1 MCSEE
6 NNVYPLTICADL
18 RGGVHLGVAVKR
30 KSPSLCALHTQ
41 AGGPPRHVNRS
52 CLIELNGIR
61 NAAALHPSPIYLSPL
76 SPPPKKQTA
85 ETHTHTHN
93 ARAHLHIHL
102 HTHTHTELQACT
114 STLFCAHLLYTQAH
128 PDTHTHTQSQTHTH
142 THTHTLPSRPVILR

>member
-76 SPPPKKQTA
+76 PPPPR
-85 ETHTHTHN
+85 N
-93 ARAHLHIHL
+93 
-102 HTHTHTELQACT
+102 THTHTELQACT

-142 THTHTLPSRPVILR
+142 THTALQTCHSEVITWPH

>member
-76 SPPPKKQTA
+76 PPPQ
-85 ETHTHTHN
+85 ETHTHTQNCKH
-93 ARAHLHIHL
+93 AHLRSSVHIY
-102 HTHTHTELQACT
+102 CT
-114 STLFCAHLLYTQAH
+114 LKHI
-128 PDTHTHTQSQTHTH
+128 QTHTPTHNHKH

>member
-76 SPPPKKQTA
+76 PPPKK
-85 ETHTHTHN
+85 
-93 ARAHLHIHL
+93 

-142 THTHTLPSRPVILR
+142 THTHTALQTCHSEVITWPH